1 MSTATTIPAKN
12 RTPDMDHLWS
22 LGTADYKKTEEAYKR
37 EGIRYEKPPHQLKE
51 ERWLAQVTNPN
62 TGEFLQPE
70 QLKSAGL
77 VSSDYSN
84 SKKYPIKTVYQIHR
98 FKSADGKEWL
108 ISRQMWTGLD
118 RLGNEVSN
126 AMDDKETWWR
136 PNFWREQIRLDP
148 RDPLSKMQMRTSVT
162 GFTKEYSLPFSAKEL
177 EKIYSLRRPGDAV
190 SMTLRVSDTSAS
202 PREIPKYTDF
212 RDREFDEL
220 WEWVTTSKFS
230 LDRSI
235 KDQLNE
241 RQYG

>member
-108 ISRQMWTGLD
+108 KTNVDWSGQTG
-118 RLGNEVSN
+118 
-126 AMDDKETWWR
+126 K
-136 PNFWREQIRLDP
+136 
-148 RDPLSKMQMRTSVT
+148 
-162 GFTKEYSLPFSAKEL
+162 
-177 EKIYSLRRPGDAV
+177 
-190 SMTLRVSDTSAS
+190 
-202 PREIPKYTDF
+202 
-212 RDREFDEL
+212 
-220 WEWVTTSKFS
+220 
-230 LDRSI
+230 
-235 KDQLNE
+235 
-241 RQYG
+241 